1 MLQTSYAKL
10 CSIKVVTNG
19 VLYNLVNFDNFWV
32 CGLKTVKKRIL
43 SAAVKNYRL
52 KGRCL
57 ASGLRAL

>member
-52 KGRCL
+52 NGRCL

>member
-52 KGRCL
+52 NGRFL